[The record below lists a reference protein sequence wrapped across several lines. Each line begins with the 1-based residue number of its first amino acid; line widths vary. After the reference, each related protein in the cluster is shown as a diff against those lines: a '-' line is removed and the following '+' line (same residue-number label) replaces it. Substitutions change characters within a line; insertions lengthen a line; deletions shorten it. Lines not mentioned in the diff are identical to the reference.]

1 MADTIRR
8 TKAALKASRTCY
20 DAYLLGLKEV
30 RDLCR
35 SCNNYFNLPIKKKPQ
50 TEMGVR
56 YYGCLHEEKD
66 GIAVPTV
73 NMGDSNQNKRKAA
86 YCQLVSPTP
95 APKSRVHPSSS
106 EVKGIVGR
114 PTIQAAVEAASAN
127 LSSLVEYYKEKLE
140 SKEAEMEAKEAENVR
155 LQDELQRSDERCSK
169 LERELTSSQSNERQ
183 LQRSIQSINQLHNG
197 NDAYHAA
204 VITLKSLSDKNIT
217 TEDIVKGFVRALST
231 RKYKRHIAAAIQE
244 YLSEV
249 GVHFGSKMY
258 DCLYARRKIKQQ
270 PRRTAETQRQPN
282 GQQNITR
289 NKQTAINNHLLHSD
303 AAIT

>member
-50 TEMGVR
+50 TEMVVR
-56 YYGCLHEEKD
+56 YYGCLHEDMD

-127 LSSLVEYYKEKLE
+127 LSSLV
-140 SKEAEMEAKEAENVR
+140 
-155 LQDELQRSDERCSK
+155 
-169 LERELTSSQSNERQ
+169 
-183 LQRSIQSINQLHNG
+183 
-197 NDAYHAA
+197 
-204 VITLKSLSDKNIT
+204 
-217 TEDIVKGFVRALST
+217 
-231 RKYKRHIAAAIQE
+231 
-244 YLSEV
+244 
-249 GVHFGSKMY
+249 
-258 DCLYARRKIKQQ
+258 
-270 PRRTAETQRQPN
+270 
-282 GQQNITR
+282 
-289 NKQTAINNHLLHSD
+289 
-303 AAIT
+303 